1 MVVTSAEYAAQNEGL
16 LHGLRRAIQKAVEEV
31 RHNPEGALSLYF
43 KALPEAPKELEREVF
58 RLTLPLYAQSQLLD
72 IARWQRFADFASEF
86 GLIGRPID
94 VSELLWS
101 GGVTK

>member
-1 MVVTSAEYAAQNEGL
+1 MTTSAEYAAQNEDL

-31 RHNPEGALSLYF
+31 RRDPEGALSLYF

-72 IARWQRFADFASEF
+72 IARWQRFADFASEIRVDREPYRRDDSY
-86 GLIGRPID
+86 G
-94 VSELLWS
+94 VE
-101 GGVTK
+101 GVTR